1 MALFGI
7 VKMELSDAGLLI
19 AELIMACAVTLTPN
33 KPLEGFEKGYLSVLK
48 RGSVENKSFALT
60 PKIKKNRKV
69 FAQVNRSFAIKVAN
83 SIKDENWPDARHNL
97 SEALLSRVYL
107 EIIPYLE
114 ESVAAVAFEEAKE
127 LVFEKIPQITQ
138 DLESL
143 FDKPD
148 KQAQIRQIESK
159 VIAKWRAM
167 GLVYKS

>member
-19 AELIMACAVTLTPN
+19 SELIMACAVTLTPN
-33 KPLEGFEKGYLSVLK
+33 KPLEGFEKQLLTVLK
-48 RGSVENKSFALT
+48 EGSVANKDFAFSS
-60 PKIKKNRKV
+60 KVKKNRRV
-69 FAQVNRSFAIKVAN
+69 FAEANRSFAIKVAN

-138 DLESL
+138 DL
-143 FDKPD
+143 
-148 KQAQIRQIESK
+148 
-159 VIAKWRAM
+159 
-167 GLVYKS
+167 